1 MARLC
6 TKERKRSGIYTVKC
20 SCGDPECPMQL
31 QFVPDRKGNIVRVW
45 FTSPEE
51 RGYCMRLT
59 VGGVLELFECL
70 LRALSDLATE
80 EVVVNDRAGV
90 EGENCGNCKECCS

>member
-6 TKERKRSGIYTVKC
+6 TKQRRSGIYTVKC
-20 SCGDPECPMQL
+20 SCGNPECPMQL
-31 QFVPDRKGNIVRVW
+31 QFVPDRRENIVRVW

-51 RGYCMRLT
+51 RRYCMRLT

-80 EVVVNDRAGV
+80 EVVIDDRAGF
-90 EGENCGNCKECCS
+90 EGENCGNCAECRP

>member
-31 QFVPDRKGNIVRVW
+31 QFVPDRQGNIVRVW

-70 LRALSDLATE
+70 LHALSDLATE
-80 EVVVNDRAGV
+80 EVVTDDRAGF
-90 EGENCGNCKECCS
+90 ESENCRNCAECRP

>member
-1 MARLC
+1 MASLC
-6 TKERKRSGIYTVKC
+6 TKQRRSGIHTVKC

-31 QFVPDRKGNIVRVW
+31 QFIPDRQGNIVRVW

-51 RGYCMRLT
+51 RRYCMRLT
-59 VGGVLELFECL
+59 VVGVLELFECL

-80 EVVVNDRAGV
+80 EVVVNDRAGA
-90 EGENCGNCKECCS
+90 EGENCGNCEECCS

>member
-6 TKERKRSGIYTVKC
+6 TKQRRSGIYTVKC

-31 QFVPDRKGNIVRVW
+31 QFVPDRQGNIVRVW

-70 LRALSDLATE
+70 LCALSDLATE
-80 EVVVNDRAGV
+80 EVVRDDRAGV
-90 EGENCGNCKECCS
+90 EGENCGNCEECCS

>member
-80 EVVVNDRAGV
+80 EVVIDDRAGV
-90 EGENCGNCKECCS
+90 EGEDCGNRAECCS

>member
-1 MARLC
+1 
-6 TKERKRSGIYTVKC
+6 
-20 SCGDPECPMQL
+20 L
-31 QFVPDRKGNIVRVW
+31 QFVPDRQGNIVRVW

-90 EGENCGNCKECCS
+90 ESENCGNRKECRS

>member
-6 TKERKRSGIYTVKC
+6 TKKRKRSGIYTVKC

-31 QFVPDRKGNIVRVW
+31 QFVPDRQGNIVRVW

-90 EGENCGNCKECCS
+90 ESENCGNREECCS

>member
-1 MARLC
+1 
-6 TKERKRSGIYTVKC
+6 
-20 SCGDPECPMQL
+20 MQL
-31 QFVPDRKGNIVRVW
+31 QFIPDRRENIVRVW

-80 EVVVNDRAGV
+80 EVVADDRAGV
-90 EGENCGNCKECCS
+90 EGEDCGNREECCS

>member
-1 MARLC
+1 MARLS
-6 TKERKRSGIYTVKC
+6 TKKRRNGIYTVKC

-31 QFVPDRKGNIVRVW
+31 QFVPDRQGNIVRVW

-51 RGYCMRLT
+51 RRYCMRLT
-59 VGGVLELFECL
+59 VNGVLELFECL

-80 EVVVNDRAGV
+80 EVVRNDRAGV

>member
-1 MARLC
+1 MARLS
-6 TKERKRSGIYTVKC
+6 TKQRRSEIYTVKC

-31 QFVPDRKGNIVRVW
+31 QFVPDRQGNIVRVW

-90 EGENCGNCKECCS
+90 ESENCGNREECCS

>member
-1 MARLC
+1 
-6 TKERKRSGIYTVKC
+6 
-20 SCGDPECPMQL
+20 L
-31 QFVPDRKGNIVRVW
+31 QFVPDRQGNIVRVW

-80 EVVVNDRAGV
+80 EVVLNDRAGF
-90 EGENCGNCKECCS
+90 EGENCGNREEYCS

>member
-1 MARLC
+1 MARQC
-6 TKERKRSGIYTVKC
+6 TKQRRSGIYTVKC

-31 QFVPDRKGNIVRVW
+31 QFVPDRQGKVVRVW

-80 EVVVNDRAGV
+80 EVVIDDRAGV
-90 EGENCGNCKECCS
+90 EGENCGNCEECCS

>member
-6 TKERKRSGIYTVKC
+6 TKQRRSGIYTVKC

-31 QFVPDRKGNIVRVW
+31 QFVPDRQRNIVRVW

-90 EGENCGNCKECCS
+90 ESENCGNREECCS

>member
-1 MARLC
+1 
-6 TKERKRSGIYTVKC
+6 
-20 SCGDPECPMQL
+20 
-31 QFVPDRKGNIVRVW
+31 
-45 FTSPEE
+45 
-51 RGYCMRLT
+51 MRLT

-90 EGENCGNCKECCS
+90 EGENCGNREECRS

>member
-1 MARLC
+1 MARLS
-6 TKERKRSGIYTVKC
+6 TKKRRSGIYTVKC

-31 QFVPDRKGNIVRVW
+31 QFVTDRQENIVRVW

-51 RGYCMRLT
+51 RRYCMRLT
-59 VGGVLELFECL
+59 VNGVLELFDCL

-80 EVVVNDRAGV
+80 EVVRDDRAGV